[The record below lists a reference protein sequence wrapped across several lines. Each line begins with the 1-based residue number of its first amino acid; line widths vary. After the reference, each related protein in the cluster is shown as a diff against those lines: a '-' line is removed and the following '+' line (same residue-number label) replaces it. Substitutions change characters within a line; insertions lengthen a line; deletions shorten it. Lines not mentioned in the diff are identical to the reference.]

1 MGFGMNSTIINGRIF
16 TGNPQ
21 NPWVSS
27 LAIDDGVITSL
38 GNEPRDGDTIIDAKG
53 RLVLPSFG
61 DGHAHPLFGGYEFLG
76 PVLKGKT
83 TLAELLASVKEFADA
98 NPDLPW
104 IVGGSYESWMV
115 PGGDFDARWLDDVVA
130 DRPVVLRATDYHTV
144 WCNTAAL
151 TAAGIT
157 TETPDPELGW
167 IVRRPDGSPM
177 GTLREWDAVDLV
189 MEKAPERSLDEKIH
203 ALELASAEF
212 ARTGI
217 TWVQDAWVDPGM
229 ADAYIA
235 SAAQRKLSIRYNLGL
250 RAEPRKWREQLDWF
264 VAARASVAGID
275 HLTCNTIKFF
285 ADGVIEGH
293 TASVREGYTDD
304 PHNHGMP
311 CWDWDELAACVTAI
325 DALGF
330 QPHIHAIGDEGLNES
345 LNAIEAAQKTNG
357 SASNAR
363 PVITHVQML
372 DPRDIPRFAALG
384 VIANFEPLWA
394 CNDSLQSEMTAPHIG
409 HEREMWQYPMKSIL
423 DSGAPISMGSDW
435 PVTDQ
440 NPLACMEVAIT
451 RLEPGNPESV
461 VWNPSER
468 LSVLEAVTAYTAG
481 CAYQAGG
488 ESVWGTLEVGKA
500 ADFVM
505 VSQNIFTIEPTQIHT
520 VFVDA
525 TWCDG
530 LQIFSRNGAV

>member
-1 MGFGMNSTIINGRIF
+1 MGFGMGSTFINGRIF

-21 NPWVSS
+21 NPWAQS
-27 LAIDDGVITSL
+27 LSVDEGIITSL
-38 GNEPRDGDTIIDAKG
+38 DGSPRPGDTIIDARG
-53 RLVLPSFG
+53 RLILPSFG

-76 PVLKGKT
+76 PAINGAAT
-83 TLAELLASVKEFADA
+83 MAELLASVKDFADA
-98 NPDLPW
+98 NPTLPW
-104 IVGGSYESWMV
+104 IVGGSYESWLV
-115 PGGDFDARWLDDVVA
+115 PGGDFDARWLDDVVP
-130 DRPVVLRATDYHTV
+130 DRPVVLRANDYHTV

-151 TAAGIT
+151 NAAGIT
-157 TETPDPELGW
+157 SETPDPELGW
-167 IVRRPDGSPM
+167 IVRRPDGTPM

-189 MEKAPERSLDEKIH
+189 MEKAPERTLEEKIQ
-203 ALELASAEF
+203 ALELASAQF

-217 TWVQDAWVDPGM
+217 TWVQDAWIDPGM
-229 ADAYIA
+229 AEAYIA
-235 SAAQRKLSIRYNLGL
+235 SAQQGKLSLRYNLGL
-250 RAEPRKWREQLDWF
+250 RAEPRHWREQLDWF
-264 VAARASVAGID
+264 VATRASVAGID

-311 CWDWDELAACVTAI
+311 CWDWDELAECITAI

-357 SASNAR
+357 SATNAR

-372 DPRDIPRFAALG
+372 NPQDIPRFAALRI
-384 VIANFEPLWA
+384 VANFEPLWA
-394 CNDSLQSEMTAPHIG
+394 CNDAMQSEMTSPHIG

-423 DSGAPISMGSDW
+423 DSGAQISMGSDW
-435 PVTDQ
+435 PVSDQ

-451 RLEPGNPESV
+451 RLELGHPDGA
-461 VWNPSER
+461 VWNPRER
-468 LSVLEAVTAYTAG
+468 LSVLEAVTAYTQG
-481 CAYQAGG
+481 CAFQAFSEG
-488 ESVWGTLEVGKA
+488 VWGTLEIGKA
-500 ADFVM
+500 ADLIM
-505 VSQNIFTIEPTQIHT
+505 LSDNIFEIAPTDIHT
-520 VFVDA
+520 VLVDA

-530 LQIFSRNGAV
+530 HPIFSRNGAV

>member
-1 MGFGMNSTIINGRIF
+1 MTSTLINGRIF
-16 TGNPQ
+16 TGNPL
-21 NPWVSS
+21 NPWVDS
-27 LAIDDGVITSL
+27 LSVTEGVITSL
-38 GNEPRDGDTIIDAKG
+38 GEEPRVGDRIIDAKG
-53 RLVLPSFG
+53 RLVLASFG
-61 DGHAHPLFGGYEFLG
+61 DGHAHPMFGGYEFLG

-83 TLAELLASVKEFADA
+83 TLSDLLASVKEFADA
-98 NPDLPW
+98 NPELPW

-115 PGGDFDARWLDDVVA
+115 QGGNFDARWLDDVVP

-151 TAAGIT
+151 NAAGIT

-189 MEKAPERSLDEKIH
+189 LEKAPERSLDEKVH

-229 ADAYIA
+229 VEAYIA
-235 SAAQRKLSIRYNLGL
+235 SAQQGKLSIRYNLGL
-250 RAEPRKWREQLDWF
+250 RAEPRRWREQLEWF
-264 VAARASVAGID
+264 EAARASVAGID

-357 SASNAR
+357 SATNAR

-372 DPRDIPRFAALG
+372 DPRDIPRFAALK

-423 DSGAPISMGSDW
+423 ESGAPISMGSDW

-451 RLEPGNPESV
+451 RLESGNPDSI
-461 VWNPSER
+461 VWNPAER
-468 LSVLEAVTAYTAG
+468 LTVLEAVAGYTSG
-481 CAYQAGG
+481 CAFQAGG
-488 ESVWGTLEVGKA
+488 EAVWGTLEIGKA

-505 VSQNIFTIEPTQIHT
+505 VSENIFDIEPTQIHT

-530 LQIFSRNGAV
+530 HQIFSRNEAV